1 MDEDRRPIPEG
12 ALQWKAPDQR
22 KKAQEE
28 AEQAQVAKSEQDVV
42 AGVEI
47 LAQEDMRVETPV
59 IPWMPTN
66 AGDEI
71 RVRTQGE
78 EKLLATDLVGDL
90 KQMASHL
97 AKVGKQAIIA
107 AEVSSAY
114 AVDAPISSDTWH
126 DAPWFNININSHVG
140 GKEFPELTSQIFLRD
155 RAMQSGQEKTSNP
168 YWTLPI
174 PPEYP
179 LSQSDRRPYDEAR
192 IDSIRSKVSAKV
204 DQKQPDI
211 EKAENGKLFF
221 DEEMGTSSFE
231 DSYNFDTG
239 PGRVMIWQGD
249 GYQAFTGDKD
259 ALVSREDGMHLILI
273 SKYEQMANK
282 GEAERF
288 AFFWQDPKR
297 LAEMA
302 IISAAISN
310 AVVAHGLAGE
320 KYDKA
325 YIHANANWSLSHGL
339 RSEERNPDLEFG
351 TIGTETDA
359 QGNPEQRKWPENPKG
374 EKGLNVHPHIQILKE
389 GHDINLPPSGKN
401 AGATASERPALLPE
415 EAAEL
420 RALLEREVTPL
431 LRSMSGKSIKE
442 LEL

>member
-1 MDEDRRPIPEG
+1 MDEDKRPIPEG
-12 ALQWKAPDQR
+12 ALAWKEPEQR
-22 KKAQEE
+22 NQAQEE
-28 AEQAQVAKSEQDVV
+28 FELAQSAKSELDV
-42 AGVEI
+42 ARGVEI
-47 LAQEDMRVETPV
+47 MALEDVRVETPV
-59 IPWMPTN
+59 VPWMPTN

-71 RVRTQGE
+71 RVRTQDE
-78 EKLLATDLVGDL
+78 QRLLAPELADDPQRMM
-90 KQMASHL
+90 KHL

-114 AVDAPISSDTWH
+114 AIDAPMGSDDWH
-126 DAPWFNININSHVG
+126 DAPWFNININSHLG
-140 GKEFPELTSQIFLRD
+140 GKEFTELTSQIYLRD
-155 RAMQSGQEKTSNP
+155 RAMQSGQEKTGNP
-168 YWTLPI
+168 YWSLPI

-179 LSQSDRRPYDEAR
+179 LSDSDRRPYDEAR
-192 IDSIRSKVSAKV
+192 VDSIRTKVTSKVAE
-204 DQKQPDI
+204 KQPDI
-211 EKAENGKLFF
+211 EKAENAKLFF
-221 DEEMGTSSFE
+221 DEEVGTSSFE

-239 PGRVMIWQGD
+239 PGRVMVWQGD

-273 SKYEQMANK
+273 SKYEQLANK

-310 AVVAHGLAGE
+310 AVVAHGLRGE

-339 RSEERNPDLEFG
+339 RPEERNPDLEFG

-359 QGNPEQRKWPENPKG
+359 QGNPLERKWPENPKG
-374 EKGLNVHPHIQILKE
+374 EKGLNVHPHIQILKV
-389 GHDINLPPSGKN
+389 GHDINLPPSGRS

-415 EAAEL
+415 EATEL
-420 RALLEREVTPL
+420 RAMLEREVTPL
-431 LRSMSGKSIKE
+431 LQSMSGKSIKE